1 MNGWTFSQKSLRVRK
16 KPLPPLKLDIH
27 TDVLVAHDNKTQH
40 SRRSKKITT
49 QFSSDQLNPMID
61 WIFGRIWG
69 IIQQNTTQ
77 YRCKRKKRI
86 TQLTANQ
93 PKNPRPHNDLK
104 NNKKKKCREW
114 KDSKVGALAT
124 SSRRLFQLT
133 MVFRNYVICSA
144 VWHRVGKCTG
154 PVWSADNSLLGR
166 FVFAVDGD

>member
-104 NNKKKKCREW
+104 KKKNKKMQRVEGFKGGSLGHILTQAVPVDYDVQKLCNLFGSMAQGR
-114 KDSKVGALAT
+114 KVYG
-124 SSRRLFQLT
+124 SSVVCWQ
-133 MVFRNYVICSA
+133 
-144 VWHRVGKCTG
+144 
-154 PVWSADNSLLGR
+154 
-166 FVFAVDGD
+166 